1 MGMFVS
7 HVITRLIVGGAQ
19 ENTISTVLGLHE
31 SSDVDV
37 ELISGPTDASLSEGS
52 LDFKLSKIPN
62 RFHIEPHLIRPV
74 SLLHDFRA
82 YISLK
87 RR

>member
-37 ELISGPTDASLSEGS
+37 GAPYEGPYTVG
-52 LDFKLSKIPN
+52 P
-62 RFHIEPHLIRPV
+62 
-74 SLLHDFRA
+74 
-82 YISLK
+82 
-87 RR
+87 